1 MSENALRSVPGVM
14 YWAAWQEQV
23 GPHALRHAISA
34 YVDAHNDEGKPF
46 KWTKTADEIL
56 AKVKRFGQRTVQVH
70 GWPQMTNDF
79 LKKSKIKG
87 TRSLRRGTIF
97 GTIGHYLSWLL
108 TS

>member
-1 MSENALRSVPGVM
+1 M

-56 AKVKRFGQRTVQVH
+56 ARGGAAGESGSDSAPFKSTVAPDDQRL
-70 GWPQMTNDF
+70 F
-79 LKKSKIKG
+79 EEIKDQG
-87 TRSLRRGTIF
+87 D
-97 GTIGHYLSWLL
+97 
-108 TS
+108 

>member
-14 YWAAWQEQV
+14 SWAAWQEQV

-70 GWPQMTNDF
+70 G
-79 LKKSKIKG
+79 
-87 TRSLRRGTIF
+87 
-97 GTIGHYLSWLL
+97 GHR
-108 TS
+108 

>member
-1 MSENALRSVPGVM
+1 MNLVRRSLAWLVPVSEKALRSVPGVM

-46 KWTKTADEIL
+46 KWMKTTDEIL

-70 GWPQMTNDF
+70 GGP
-79 LKKSKIKG
+79 
-87 TRSLRRGTIF
+87 R
-97 GTIGHYLSWLL
+97 
-108 TS
+108 

>member
-1 MSENALRSVPGVM
+1 M

-23 GPHALRHAISA
+23 GGCHPHALRHAISA

-70 GWPQMTNDF
+70 G
-79 LKKSKIKG
+79 G
-87 TRSLRRGTIF
+87 AR
-97 GTIGHYLSWLL
+97 
-108 TS
+108 

>member
-1 MSENALRSVPGVM
+1 MRGTSSMSCTCWFTQREALCSREHALLVPVSENALRSVPGVM

-56 AKVKRFGQRTVQVH
+56 AKVKRSTAH
-70 GWPQMTNDF
+70 
-79 LKKSKIKG
+79 
-87 TRSLRRGTIF
+87 RSSPRCPR
-97 GTIGHYLSWLL
+97 
-108 TS
+108 

>member
-1 MSENALRSVPGVM
+1 M

-70 GWPQMTNDF
+70 DFLWPQMTNDF
-79 LKKSKIKG
+79 FKKSKIKG
-87 TRSLRRGTIF
+87 TSPLC
-97 GTIGHYLSWLL
+97 LKKL
-108 TS
+108 

>member
-1 MSENALRSVPGVM
+1 MPDSVGHRTDHVDPWNEGLSPRAASPLCLKTALRSVPGVM

-70 GWPQMTNDF
+70 GGP
-79 LKKSKIKG
+79 
-87 TRSLRRGTIF
+87 R
-97 GTIGHYLSWLL
+97 
-108 TS
+108 